1 MNHSPLELLADIVL
15 KKKKVIIFTRN
26 NKKIIATL
34 RAFDKH
40 FNLILENAKEI
51 WSFRQ
56 FENRLKFQERTIQKL
71 LIRVNKIELL
81 VKKYPMNSTILV
93 TNFILDQANKPNI

>member
-1 MNHSPLELLADIVL
+1 MNNNNLKLFIDIIL

-56 FENRLKFQERTIQKL
+56 FENGLKFQERTIQKL
-71 LIRVNKIELL
+71 LVRGDSVILIIE
-81 VKKYPMNSTILV
+81 N
-93 TNFILDQANKPNI
+93 

>member
-71 LIRVNKIELL
+71 LIRGDSVILIIE
-81 VKKYPMNSTILV
+81 I
-93 TNFILDQANKPNI
+93 